1 MGSVIYRPMRLSK
14 RVSSLRGS
22 ATLAVTARAR
32 QLRAEGR
39 DVIGF
44 GAGEPDFDTPE
55 LVKEEVAAALRDG
68 ATKYAPTPGTPEL
81 RKAVAD
87 RFNAHNGIVCRPEDV
102 VVTVGAKHA
111 AFEVM
116 QCLVD
121 PGDEVVVVTPAWLSY
136 RPMIELAGGTVVEC
150 AAGIDDG
157 FKATPASLHACLSDR
172 TVAVVLNSPCNP
184 TGVAYTRP
192 EMEALA
198 RVVADHPTATLVSD
212 EIYEDL
218 VYPEIDPAVEAFSP
232 GSLPA
237 LADRTVTLNGL
248 SKSMAMT
255 GWRVGWAVAPGD
267 DGAVAKAM
275 TRLQSQMT
283 SGIPTFIMPAA
294 AAAVRAQPETSPA
307 MREVFAGRAR
317 LVAELLGEIDRFRT
331 IPPNGAF
338 YAFPEVARC
347 FGLTSPAGR
356 TIDSSG
362 AFAEGLLEE
371 AEVAVVSGED
381 FGEVARDHIRLSF
394 ACGEDQIRR
403 GVGRIAEWVASL
415 R

>member
-1 MGSVIYRPMRLSK
+1 MKLSN
-14 RVSSLRGS
+14 RVTSLRGS
-22 ATLAVTARAR
+22 ATLAVTARAK

-55 LVKEEVAAALRDG
+55 PVKSVVADALRSG
-68 ATKYAPTPGTPEL
+68 STKYAPTPGSPEL
-81 RKAVAD
+81 REAVATRMRD
-87 RFNAHNGIVCRPEDV
+87 HNGILCRAEDV

-136 RPMIELAGGTVVEC
+136 RPMVELAGGTIVEC
-150 AAGIDDG
+150 AAGIDRD
-157 FKATPASLHACLSDR
+157 FKATPDSLRASLSDR

-184 TGVAYTRP
+184 TGVAYSSS
-192 EMEALA
+192 ELEALA
-198 RVVADHPTATLVSD
+198 AVVADHPTATLISD

-218 VYPEIDPAVEAFSP
+218 VYPEIDPQATSFSP
-232 GSLPA
+232 GSIST
-237 LADRTVTLNGL
+237 LAERTVTINGL

-255 GWRVGWAVAPGD
+255 GWRIGWAVAPGH

-283 SGIPTFIMPAA
+283 SGIPTFLMP
-294 AAAVRAQPETSPA
+294 AAVRAIESQPEESSR
-307 MREVFAGRAR
+307 MRSVFAGRAR
-317 LVAELLGEIDRFRT
+317 LVADLLGEVDRFRVV
-331 IPPNGAF
+331 PPSGAF
-338 YAFPEVARC
+338 YIFPEISEC
-347 FGLTSPAGR
+347 FGRTSPAGR
-356 TIDSSG
+356 SITDAGS
-362 AFAEGLLEE
+362 FAEALLEE
-371 AEVAVVSGED
+371 TDVAVVAGDD
-381 FGEVARDHIRLSF
+381 FGEIARRHVRLSF
-394 ACGEDQIRR
+394 ACGEDQIRI
-403 GVGRIAEWVASL
+403 GVARIAEWVASL